1 MKILVFDT
9 CLDKMYVT
17 LADDDKILT
26 SKIVT
31 NKDNKYHSAFL
42 ISTIKE
48 VLKKNNLRPEDIDA
62 IGTNIGPGSF
72 TGIRACTTVARMIA
86 QQLNIQAVGVTS
98 LEILSHLNNTDK
110 KTMVALDARKNC
122 AYLYIDGAVKGA
134 VDLENVKKLLS
145 EENYYLI
152 TDDKLQ
158 KILGGDSYQQ
168 GVYQLGE
175 ILAKLS
181 YNKLKQGFAKWQELK
196 PLYIQPPGVH
206 GVNLSK

>member
-17 LADDDKILT
+17 IAEDEKILS

-31 NKDNKYHSAFL
+31 NTDNKYHSAFL

-48 VLKKNNLRPEDIDA
+48 LLKANNLTPQDIDA

-72 TGIRACTTVARMIA
+72 TGIRACTTVARMFA
-86 QQLNIQAVGVTS
+86 QQLDIPAVGISS
-98 LEILSHLNNTDK
+98 LEILSKINNTEK
-110 KTMVALDARKNC
+110 PTMVALDARKNS
-122 AYLYIDGAVKGA
+122 AYLYKNNEIKGA
-134 VDLENVKKLLS
+134 VQLEEI
-145 EENYYLI
+145 EELIKNNDYYII

-158 KILGGDSYQQ
+158 TRLGGISYQQ
-168 GVYQLGE
+168 NEYQLGE

-181 YNKLKQGFAKWQELK
+181 YKKLQDSSAKWQELK
-196 PLYIQPPGVH
+196 PLYIQPPPMG
-206 GVNLSK
+206 